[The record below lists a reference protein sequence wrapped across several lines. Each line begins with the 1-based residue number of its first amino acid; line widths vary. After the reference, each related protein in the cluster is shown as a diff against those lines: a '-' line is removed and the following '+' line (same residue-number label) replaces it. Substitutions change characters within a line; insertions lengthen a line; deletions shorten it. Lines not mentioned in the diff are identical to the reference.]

1 MVRKRHFLAGL
12 GGLLITLYFLGGAF
26 LDMLQNLFNMDIP
39 MQYYGLLSLGFI
51 IGFIAINIRERRRRR
66 S

>member
-1 MVRKRHFLAGL
+1 MAKVKHFLAGL

-26 LDMLQNLFNMDIP
+26 LDMLQNLFNVDIP

-51 IGFIAINIRERRRRR
+51 IGFIAIHIKTRRRR